1 MGINSAKIIV
11 RVSKSGK
18 MWNKG
23 LKYFVMWDGDN
34 LQEIDNLND
43 RIEYLVPSG
52 QHLITVANKNML
64 HKQEFALKEGEVKT
78 ITINPSVSFKLGLGI
93 LLGIATA
100 GSLISIIIMEKISP
114 APLIPLIPLLFVKK
128 RNFHDNFILSTL
140 DKA

>member
-1 MGINSAKIIV
+1 MEINSAKIIV
-11 RVSKSGK
+11 RVSKSVK

-78 ITINPSVSFKLGLGI
+78 ITINPSVSFKLALGI
-93 LLGIATA
+93 LIGIAA
-100 GSLISIIIMEKISP
+100 SGLLISVIILEKMSP

-128 RNFHDNFILSTL
+128 KNFHDNFALSTL

>member
-93 LLGIATA
+93 LLGIAAA

-128 RNFHDNFILSTL
+128 RNFHDNFVLSTL

>member
-1 MGINSAKIIV
+1 MEINSAKIIV

-64 HKQEFALKEGEVKT
+64 HKQEFDLKDGEVKI
-78 ITINPSVSFKLGLGI
+78 ITINPRVSYQLGLGI

-100 GSLISIIIMEKISP
+100 GLLISIIIMEKMSP
-114 APLIPLIPLLFVKK
+114 APLFPLIPLLFVKK
-128 RNFHDNFILSTL
+128 RNFHDNFALSTL

>member
-34 LQEIDNLND
+34 LQEIDNLHD

-64 HKQEFALKEGEVKT
+64 HKQEFDLKDGEVKI
-78 ITINPSVSFKLGLGI
+78 ITINPRVSYQLGLGI

-100 GSLISIIIMEKISP
+100 GLLISIIIMEKMSP
-114 APLIPLIPLLFVKK
+114 APLFPLIPLLFVKK
-128 RNFHDNFILSTL
+128 RNFHDNFALSTL

>member
-1 MGINSAKIIV
+1 MEISSAKIIV

-23 LKYFVMWDGDN
+23 MKYFVMWDGDN
-34 LQEIDNLND
+34 LQEIDKLND

-52 QHLITVANKNML
+52 QHLITVANENML
-64 HKQEFALKEGEVKT
+64 HKQELALKDGEVKT
-78 ITINPSVSFKLGLGI
+78 ITINPSVSFKLALGI
-93 LLGIATA
+93 LIGIATA
-100 GSLISIIIMEKISP
+100 GLLISIIILEKMSP

-128 RNFHDNFILSTL
+128 RNFHDNFDLSTL

>member
-1 MGINSAKIIV
+1 MEISSAKIIV

-43 RIEYLVPSG
+43 RIEYLLPGGLHV
-52 QHLITVANKNML
+52 ITVANKNML
-64 HKQEFALKEGEVKT
+64 HKQELTLKNGEVKT
-78 ITINPSVSFKLGLGI
+78 ITINPSVSFRLGFGI
-93 LLGIATA
+93 LIGIAAA
-100 GSLISIIIMEKISP
+100 GSLISIIIMEKMNP

-128 RNFHDNFILSTL
+128 KNFHDNFALSTL

>member
-78 ITINPSVSFKLGLGI
+78 ITINPSVSFNLALGI

-100 GSLISIIIMEKISP
+100 GSLISIIIMEKMSP

-128 RNFHDNFILSTL
+128 RNFHDNFALSTL
-140 DKA
+140 DKP